1 MDALSF
7 APRLAHARRFSRHA
21 ARLAIGSLYAE
32 LALYPKPGLVSM
44 IDNGSHSD
52 MDAATFM
59 RSLFALRHYFRLI
72 CMAGSAGASFDTL
85 KRLGI
90 DAEERMLRATDG
102 VNTHRGAIFSLGLLC
117 AAAGRAHAHG
127 DNLTAAALQA
137 HLIAGWGKELGSHT
151 APLGQRS
158 HGLAAAVRHGA
169 SGARHE
175 AANGLPSVFRTGLGA
190 LRRTLKEGRNMR
202 QARIDALFALMVH
215 ISDTNVVHRGGPQ
228 GAAFV
233 RIQASAFCHAG
244 GTASNG
250 WEAHALAIHHAFV
263 ERNLSPGGAAD
274 LLAASCFVHALT
286 VEHER

>member
-1 MDALSF
+1 MMDTSTLVDTR
-7 APRLAHARRFSRHA
+7 RLTRHV
-21 ARLAIGSLYAE
+21 ARLAIASLYAE

-44 IDNGSHSD
+44 VDNGSHTD
-52 MDAATFM
+52 MNAATFM
-59 RSLFALRHYFRLI
+59 RSLFSLRHYFRHI
-72 CMAGSAGASFDTL
+72 CLAGSQGAPFATL

-90 DAEERMLRATDG
+90 DAEQRMLRATGG

-117 AAAGRAHAHG
+117 AAAGRACAHG
-127 DNLTAAALQA
+127 GDLTAAALQA
-137 HLIAGWGKELGSHT
+137 HLLAGWGKELGSHT
-151 APLGQRS
+151 SAIHQQS
-158 HGLAAAVRHGA
+158 NGLAVAAKHGA
-169 SGARHE
+169 KGARHE
-175 AANGLPSVFRTGLGA
+175 AANGLPSVFRTGVGA
-190 LRRTLKEGRNMR
+190 MRRTLKEGRDIQ
-202 QARIDALFALMVH
+202 QARIDALFALMIHV
-215 ISDTNVVHRGGPQ
+215 SDTNVVHRGGPQ

-244 GTASNG
+244 GTASPG